1 MCYCVYQRSNGQEEG
16 AIVVSEVRSKSMYGD
31 VDDDED
37 GGDDRNGSGG
47 GLIIE
52 NPDIESSSIVV
63 VDDPGGREVASMEIA
78 RK

>member
-1 MCYCVYQRSNGQEEG
+1 MCYCVCQRSNGQEEG

-47 GLIIE
+47 GLMLVVTVVIT
-52 NPDIESSSIVV
+52 VV
-63 VDDPGGREVASMEIA
+63 VTRRWSSLRSSYPSA
-78 RK
+78 